1 MRAALMDHPWRL
13 KKVVTYLFDWIATML
28 RKLLHPHPKLATNTG

>member
-1 MRAALMDHPWRL
+1 MNHPWRL

-28 RKLLHPHPKLATNTG
+28 RNLLHPRPKLAINTG